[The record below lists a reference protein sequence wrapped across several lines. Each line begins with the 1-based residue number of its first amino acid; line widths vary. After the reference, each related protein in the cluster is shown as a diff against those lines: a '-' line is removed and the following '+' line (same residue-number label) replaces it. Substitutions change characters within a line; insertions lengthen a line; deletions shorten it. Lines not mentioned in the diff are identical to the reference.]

1 MSSSVKK
8 IFGILIIA
16 VMMVIIGGFILNI
29 LLPNVVT
36 SIVNAVEGT
45 VYQATGISFDWNG
58 DGSNGSGNNTQQFN
72 NAQQSGTGDA
82 SQTGAGVDGFQ

>member
-8 IFGILIIA
+8 IFGVLIVAI
-16 VMMVIIGGFILNI
+16 MMVILGAFLLNI
-29 LLPNVVT
+29 LLPNVAT
-36 SIVNAVEGT
+36 SVVNAIEGT

-58 DGSNGSGNNTQQFN
+58 DGTNGSGNNNQQFN
-72 NAQQSGTGDA
+72 NAQQTGSGDA